1 MSLGNVYNQ
10 LVAIVLGIPFLGLA
24 FLNFL
29 LQIIA
34 LAIVFFI
41 PFAFM
46 ISYIPQIANFG
57 FVT

>member
-1 MSLGNVYNQ
+1 M

-34 LAIVFFI
+34 LVIVFFI

-46 ISYIPQIANFG
+46 ILYIPQIANSG